1 MILCNIC
8 INIIQHTC
16 RKRGRKDKRGGG
28 FGGKQ
33 ERLEQYAN
41 SLRNTTLSNIA
52 AEVGQRP
59 PEPPSQLQKE
69 LVCPHFDLVLV
80 AVSAVTDTV
89 VICDSS
95 HRRGR

>member
-1 MILCNIC
+1 M
-8 INIIQHTC
+8 
-16 RKRGRKDKRGGG
+16 RGAALEGSRVE
-28 FGGKQ
+28 Q

-41 SLRNTTLSNIA
+41 SLRNTTLSNMA

-80 AVSAVTDTV
+80 AFSTVTDTV